1 MKLHR
6 TANCPYCKSPLSE
19 MMEITQCSLCRTS
32 HHRSCWREYGRC
44 SVFGCVSTRWFH
56 SWNVLWMVP
65 SLLLTASMVHPYA
78 ALILS
83 PFVFSAFLILM
94 LEIFY
99 FAYTLMEKT
108 VVRSW
113 VHEEIRKDVVYLFVN
128 LIPIGLRF
136 GLDVSV
142 K

>member
-1 MKLHR
+1 MKLHQ

-19 MMEITQCSLCRTS
+19 MTEITQCGLCRTG
-32 HHRSCWREYGRC
+32 HHRSCWKEYGRC

-56 SWNVLWMVP
+56 NWNVLWMAP
-65 SLLLTASMVHPYA
+65 SLLLTASMVHPSA
-78 ALILS
+78 AFILS
-83 PFVFSAFLILM
+83 PFLFSAFMILM

-99 FAYTLMEKT
+99 FAYTLVEKT
-108 VVRSW
+108 IVRSW
-113 VHEEIRKDVVYLFVN
+113 MQEEIRKYLVYLFVN

-136 GLDVSV
+136 GLHLFV